1 LSEATQLNG
10 INLEKL
16 REIVREVSANR
27 EKAEELNVWRAR
39 VRWLGGF
46 RGRAYVRDHTFIIDE
61 PSDLAGVDTAP
72 NAVEYVLSALGG
84 CLTVGFILNATKN
97 NIRVDNL
104 EVSLEGR
111 IDNILTFLGLSDQGH
126 PGYREITAKLY
137 VSSPADPK
145 TIQEIWRKT
154 VETSPVGNTLARNVK
169 IVPEVSIVDS

>member
-1 LSEATQLNG
+1 M
-10 INLEKL
+10 EKL
-16 REIVREVSANR
+16 REIVREVSTNR

-46 RGRAYVRDHTFIIDE
+46 KARAYVRDHTFIIDE
-61 PSDLAGVDTAP
+61 PADLAGVDTAP

-84 CLTVGFILNATKN
+84 CLTVGFILKATKN

-111 IDNILTFLGLSDQGH
+111 IDNILTFLDLSDQGH

-145 TIQEIWRKT
+145 TIEEIWRKT
-154 VETSPVGNTLARNVK
+154 VETSPVGNTLARNVN
-169 IVPEVSIVDS
+169 IVPEVSIVD